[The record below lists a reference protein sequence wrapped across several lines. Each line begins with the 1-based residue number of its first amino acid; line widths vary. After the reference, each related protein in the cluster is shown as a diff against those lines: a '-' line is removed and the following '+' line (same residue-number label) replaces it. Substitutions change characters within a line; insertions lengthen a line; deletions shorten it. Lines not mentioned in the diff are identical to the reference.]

1 MKNIAYILSLFLLLF
16 SGQMWADPLQDFY
29 VGNQAYEI
37 EQYEDA
43 IKAYERILSAGE
55 ESAEV
60 YFNLGNS
67 YYRTSQLAPAI
78 LNYERA
84 LSLEPDNEDII
95 TNLRLA
101 NLRVVD
107 NLEAK
112 PEFLVQKM
120 WKDWVGSNHSGGW
133 GIWAVVLLWLALAAG
148 AAFLFVGNGVVKRI
162 GFFSAIGFAVVSLLF
177 LTVGLQKRSLE
188 QSSKQGIVF
197 TQNAYVKASPD
208 QTAQDL
214 LILHEGVKVRI
225 LRTTGNW
232 TEIKISDA
240 NVGDIAGWLD
250 QRANQEI

>member
-1 MKNIAYILSLFLLLF
+1 MKNIAYILVLLLI
-16 SGQMWADPLQDFY
+16 SARENLLADPLQDFY
-29 VGNQAYEI
+29 AGNQAYQS
-37 EQYEDA
+37 EQYEEA
-43 IKAYERILSAGE
+43 ISAYERVLIAGE
-55 ESAEV
+55 ESAEL
-60 YFNLGNS
+60 YFNLGNA

-84 LSLEPDNEDII
+84 LELSPDNEDII

-107 NLEAK
+107 NLEPK

-120 WKDWVGSNHSGGW
+120 WKDWVASNHSGGW
-133 GIWAVVLLWLALAAG
+133 GIWAVILLWAALAAG
-148 AAFLFVGNGVVKRI
+148 AAFLLGASGVVKRV
-162 GFFSAIGFAVVSLLF
+162 GFFAGIGLTVVSLLF
-177 LTVGLQKRSLE
+177 LTVGLEKRGQE
-188 QSSKQGIVF
+188 TNSKQGIIF

-225 LRTTGNW
+225 LRTTGSW

-240 NVGDIAGWLD
+240 NVGEIAGWLN
-250 QRANQEI
+250 QQAIQEI